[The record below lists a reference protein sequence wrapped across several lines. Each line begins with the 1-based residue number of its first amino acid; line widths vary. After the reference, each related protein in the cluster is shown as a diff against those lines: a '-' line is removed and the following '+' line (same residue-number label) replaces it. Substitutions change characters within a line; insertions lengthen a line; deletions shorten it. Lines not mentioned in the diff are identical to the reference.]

1 MNIFIIIIR
10 GVSTGWLSYDS
21 ALLIVCVSVLPI
33 TCAAMYWSTSF
44 MLFRREF
51 TACPHDYN
59 AIHDPTIVMVA
70 TATMIE
76 GILMQSC
83 VPCGIC

>member
-1 MNIFIIIIR
+1 
-10 GVSTGWLSYDS
+10 
-21 ALLIVCVSVLPI
+21 
-33 TCAAMYWSTSF
+33 MYWSISF

-51 TACPHDYN
+51 TACPHNYN

-76 GILMQSC
+76 GSC
-83 VPCGIC
+83 VFIYMNIYMYIYICDTCVPVGL